1 MTTHVTLEDALSN
14 VDLLEELPLPDQQP
28 CIEPP
33 PSSIM
38 YQANFDTNFED
49 RNAFVTGIARYIEQA
64 TVHSSMNEMLEEGHE
79 YAVMLYTWRSCS
91 RAIPQ
96 VKCNEQPN
104 RVEIYEK
111 TVEVL
116 EPEVTKLMKF
126 MYFQRKAIERFCS
139 EVKRL
144 CHAERRKDFVS
155 EAYLLTLGKFINMF
169 AVLDE
174 LKNMKCSVKNDHS
187 AYKRAAQFLRKMADP
202 QSIQESQNLS
212 MFLANHNRITQCLH
226 QQLEVIPGYEELL
239 ADIVNICVDYYENKM
254 YLTPSE
260 KHMLLKVMGF
270 GLYLMDGN
278 VSNIYKLDA
287 KKRINLSK
295 IDKFFKLQVVP
306 LFGDMQIELSR
317 YIETSAHYEENK
329 SKWTCTQSSISPQ
342 YNLCEQMVQIREDHI
357 RFISELARY
366 SNSEVVTGSGL
377 DSQKSDEEYRELFD
391 LALRG
396 LQLLSKWSTHV
407 MEVYSWKLVH
417 PTDKFCNKDCP
428 GTAEEYER
436 ATRYNYTSEE
446 KFALVEV
453 IAMIK
458 GLQVL
463 MGRMESV
470 FNQAIRN
477 TIYAALQD
485 FAQMTLR
492 EPLRQAVRK
501 KKNVLISVLQAIRKT
516 VCDWEGARE
525 PPNDPCLRGEKDP
538 KGGFDIKV
546 PRRAVGPSSTQLYMV
561 RTMLES
567 LIADKSGS
575 KKTLRSSLD
584 GPIVVA
590 IEDFHKQSFFF
601 THLLNFSEA
610 LQQCCDLSQLW
621 FREFFLELTMGRR
634 IQFPIEMSMPWILT
648 DHILETKEPSMM
660 EYVLYP
666 LDLYNDSGYYALT
679 KFKKQF
685 LYDEIEA
692 EVNLCF
698 DQFVYKLADQIFA
711 YYKAMAGSVLLDKR
725 FRAECKNYGVIIPY
739 PPSNRYETLLKQRHV
754 QLLGRSIDLNRL
766 ITQRI
771 SAAMYK
777 SLDHAISRF
786 ESEDLTS
793 IVELEWLLEINRLT
807 HRLLS
812 KHMTLD
818 SFDAMFREANHNVSA
833 PYGRITLHV
842 FWELNFDFLP
852 NYCYNGSTNRFVRT
866 AIPFTQEPQRDKPAN
881 VQPYY
886 LYGSKPLNIAYS
898 HIYSSYRNFVG
909 PPHFKTICRLLGYQG
924 IAVVMEELLK
934 IVKSLL
940 QGTILQYV
948 KTLIEVMPKI
958 CRLPRHEYGSPGILE
973 FFHHQLKDIIEYA
986 ELKTDVFQS
995 LREVGNAILFCLLI
1009 EQALSQEE
1017 VCDLLH
1023 AAPFQN
1029 ILPRVYIKEG
1039 ERLEVRMKRLEA
1051 KYAPLHLVPLIERLG
1066 TPQQIAIAREG
1077 DLLTKERLCCGLSM
1091 FEVILTRIR
1100 SFLQDGVW
1108 RGPPPTN
1115 GVMHVDECMEF
1126 HRLWSAMQFVYCIP
1140 VGTHEFTAEQC
1151 FGDGLNW
1158 AGCAIIV
1165 LLGQQRRFD
1174 LFDFC
1179 YHLLKVQRQDG
1190 KDEIIKNVPL
1200 KKMADRIRKYQI
1212 LNNEIFAILNKYMK
1226 AVETDS
1232 STVEHVRCFQPP
1244 IHQSLATTCCAP
1256 PPGAYEIKPGDL
1268 RGAASFD
1275 KSDRFRHVKAAALP
1289 PPSPS
1294 RNALM
1299 SPVRRT
1305 LSVDGLVEGSS
1316 VKKEKNIMTTEKRQQ
1331 KLLEKEIRS
1340 LLHQRGEQDR
1350 RLLALEEELKKVEAK
1365 LLAAVREKTGLTA
1378 NITTLDR
1385 QRAELKKVNEFL
1397 KNKVSADT
1405 TKKRINSLT
1414 MELMEARNTLDV
1426 KNKELSVLQ
1435 INTEGQMKVLE
1446 TDLQAARVTVAALK
1460 DRNKD
1465 LEDLHQVTKTQNEEL
1480 ENENTRLHAVIREL
1494 KEEIKVLQG
1503 YLDTAND
1510 QIQDLRLKLQEKT
1523 QENTVASSQVEKVK
1537 QLETELE
1544 QRTSELEITQE
1555 VLRQKEE
1562 EAQKFQ
1568 QELQVSKDA
1577 LVEVE
1582 KRLEDQELEL
1592 KSSQKLVGDMEEQMK
1607 AANQEVQDSQATVR
1621 QQEAELARL
1630 REVLRRTE
1638 KELDE
1643 RVAHLEQRYLFAEEE
1658 RSKTQEQGLR
1668 RVEELKMELA
1678 LLREAKREEEK
1689 IQIQLKQEHS
1699 TLSEELMKEKALVDS
1714 LSVLVEQ
1721 EREESEERLGQ
1732 LREEMEEVLG
1742 ELTMLEEQEQ
1752 GRQEACQRLQE
1763 ANNEL
1768 EGQLSAT
1775 RALLESKNNDVAAL
1789 KEEHL
1794 ADTRKLQEAH
1804 TSSLSKMADIVS
1816 ELESAKEAL
1825 KGADERQKALEA
1837 EVERVTQQMK
1847 EEMDKVVQQKEEEIN
1862 KVREGLEEHQ
1872 ERQLAEAKA
1881 REENS
1886 RMLLEVQTHLALKD
1900 EEMKATEA
1908 VIIRLQQELQQQT
1921 KEREETLGQLEEQR
1935 ELKDES
1941 RLALEKQL
1949 NMAEQDK
1956 NRLQSRLD
1964 EVEQEGLSFQAQL
1977 DLMEERTQ
1985 ALQHELEEQRQD
1997 RRALQEQ
2004 VEVLAQEK
2012 VTMQWELEEQRQE
2025 LQRQITEAREESS
2038 PRSETK
2044 HWRKQYEELFA
2055 KVKPFQE
2062 QLNAFAA
2069 ERNALLNENGANQE
2083 ELNKLSDAYARLLG
2097 HQNQKQKIK
2106 HVMKLKDE
2114 NISLKQEV
2122 AKLRSQVSRQK
2133 SDLEQLNSK
2142 LPGAPRR

>member
-64 TVHSSMNEMLEEGHE
+64 TVHSSM
-79 YAVMLYTWRSCS
+79 
-91 RAIPQ
+91 

-239 ADIVNICVDYYENKM
+239 ADIVNISVDYYENKMINLSKIDKFFKLQVVPLFGDMQIELSRYIETSAHYEENKSKWTCTQSSISPQYNLCEQMSDDEYRELFDLALRGLQLLSKAAQFLRKMADPQSIQESQNLSMFLANHNRITQLEVIPGYEELLADIVNISVDYYENKM

-342 YNLCEQMVQIREDHI
+342 YNLCEQM
-357 RFISELARY
+357 
-366 SNSEVVTGSGL
+366 
-377 DSQKSDEEYRELFD
+377 SDDEYRELFD

-396 LQLLSKWSTHV
+396 LQLLSKWSTH
-407 MEVYSWKLVH
+407 YSWKLVH

-501 KKNVLISVLQAIRKT
+501 KKNAIRKT
-516 VCDWEGARE
+516 ICDWEGARE

-584 GPIVVA
+584 GPIMS
-590 IEDFHKQSFFF
+590 I
-601 THLLNFSEA
+601 A
-610 LQQCCDLSQLW
+610 LDPH
-621 FREFFLELTMGRR
+621 RT
-634 IQFPIEMSMPWILT
+634 
-648 DHILETKEPSMM
+648 HILETKEPSMM

-679 KFKKQF
+679 KFKKQSTF
-685 LYDEIEA
+685 VSTSLSTSWPIRSLPITRQWREA
-692 EVNLCF
+692 F
-698 DQFVYKLADQIFA
+698 W
-711 YYKAMAGSVLLDKR
+711 LDKR
-725 FRAECKNYGVIIPY
+725 FRAECKNYG
-739 PPSNRYETLLKQRHV
+739 
-754 QLLGRSIDLNRL
+754 LLGRSIDLNRL

-777 SLDHAISRF
+777 SLDQAISRF

-793 IVELEWLLEINRLT
+793 IVHL
-807 HRLLS
+807 
-812 KHMTLD
+812 TLD

-852 NYCYNGSTNRFVRT
+852 NYCYNGSTNRFVRHGDPLHPGAT
-866 AIPFTQEPQRDKPAN
+866 EGQTSPMCSLITCN
-881 VQPYY
+881 
-886 LYGSKPLNIAYS
+886 GSKPLNIAYS

-909 PPHFKTICRLLGYQG
+909 PPHFKTILPSPRLPRHRRGDGGAAEDRQ
-924 IAVVMEELLK
+924 EP
-934 IVKSLL
+934 
-940 QGTILQYV
+940 GTILQYV

-1066 TPQQIAIAREG
+1066 TPQG

-1091 FEVILTRIR
+1091 FEVILTRVR
-1100 SFLQDGVW
+1100 SFLQDAVW

-1126 HRLWSAMQFVYCIP
+1126 HRLWSAMQ
-1140 VGTHEFTAEQC
+1140 QC

-1158 AGCAIIV
+1158 AGCSIIV

-1179 YHLLKVQRQDG
+1179 YHLLK
-1190 KDEIIKNVPL
+1190 PL

-1244 IHQSLATTCCAP
+1244 IHQSLATTC
-1256 PPGAYEIKPGDL
+1256 
-1268 RGAASFD
+1268 
-1275 KSDRFRHVKAAALP
+1275 
-1289 PPSPS
+1289 
-1294 RNALM
+1294 
-1299 SPVRRT
+1299 
-1305 LSVDGLVEGSS
+1305 
-1316 VKKEKNIMTTEKRQQ
+1316 
-1331 KLLEKEIRS
+1331 
-1340 LLHQRGEQDR
+1340 
-1350 RLLALEEELKKVEAK
+1350 
-1365 LLAAVREKTGLTA
+1365 
-1378 NITTLDR
+1378 
-1385 QRAELKKVNEFL
+1385 
-1397 KNKVSADT
+1397 
-1405 TKKRINSLT
+1405 
-1414 MELMEARNTLDV
+1414 
-1426 KNKELSVLQ
+1426 
-1435 INTEGQMKVLE
+1435 
-1446 TDLQAARVTVAALK
+1446 
-1460 DRNKD
+1460 
-1465 LEDLHQVTKTQNEEL
+1465 
-1480 ENENTRLHAVIREL
+1480 
-1494 KEEIKVLQG
+1494 
-1503 YLDTAND
+1503 
-1510 QIQDLRLKLQEKT
+1510 
-1523 QENTVASSQVEKVK
+1523 
-1537 QLETELE
+1537 
-1544 QRTSELEITQE
+1544 
-1555 VLRQKEE
+1555 
-1562 EAQKFQ
+1562 
-1568 QELQVSKDA
+1568 
-1577 LVEVE
+1577 
-1582 KRLEDQELEL
+1582 
-1592 KSSQKLVGDMEEQMK
+1592 
-1607 AANQEVQDSQATVR
+1607 
-1621 QQEAELARL
+1621 
-1630 REVLRRTE
+1630 
-1638 KELDE
+1638 
-1643 RVAHLEQRYLFAEEE
+1643 
-1658 RSKTQEQGLR
+1658 
-1668 RVEELKMELA
+1668 
-1678 LLREAKREEEK
+1678 
-1689 IQIQLKQEHS
+1689 
-1699 TLSEELMKEKALVDS
+1699 
-1714 LSVLVEQ
+1714 
-1721 EREESEERLGQ
+1721 
-1732 LREEMEEVLG
+1732 
-1742 ELTMLEEQEQ
+1742 
-1752 GRQEACQRLQE
+1752 
-1763 ANNEL
+1763 
-1768 EGQLSAT
+1768 
-1775 RALLESKNNDVAAL
+1775 
-1789 KEEHL
+1789 
-1794 ADTRKLQEAH
+1794 
-1804 TSSLSKMADIVS
+1804 
-1816 ELESAKEAL
+1816 
-1825 KGADERQKALEA
+1825 
-1837 EVERVTQQMK
+1837 
-1847 EEMDKVVQQKEEEIN
+1847 
-1862 KVREGLEEHQ
+1862 
-1872 ERQLAEAKA
+1872 
-1881 REENS
+1881 
-1886 RMLLEVQTHLALKD
+1886 
-1900 EEMKATEA
+1900 
-1908 VIIRLQQELQQQT
+1908 
-1921 KEREETLGQLEEQR
+1921 
-1935 ELKDES
+1935 
-1941 RLALEKQL
+1941 
-1949 NMAEQDK
+1949 
-1956 NRLQSRLD
+1956 
-1964 EVEQEGLSFQAQL
+1964 
-1977 DLMEERTQ
+1977 
-1985 ALQHELEEQRQD
+1985 
-1997 RRALQEQ
+1997 
-2004 VEVLAQEK
+2004 
-2012 VTMQWELEEQRQE
+2012 
-2025 LQRQITEAREESS
+2025 
-2038 PRSETK
+2038 
-2044 HWRKQYEELFA
+2044 
-2055 KVKPFQE
+2055 
-2062 QLNAFAA
+2062 
-2069 ERNALLNENGANQE
+2069 
-2083 ELNKLSDAYARLLG
+2083 
-2097 HQNQKQKIK
+2097 
-2106 HVMKLKDE
+2106 
-2114 NISLKQEV
+2114 
-2122 AKLRSQVSRQK
+2122 
-2133 SDLEQLNSK
+2133 
-2142 LPGAPRR
+2142 

>member
-295 IDKFFKLQVVP
+295 IDKFFKVSVWLESDIGFLP
-306 LFGDMQIELSR
+306 R
-317 YIETSAHYEENK
+317 
-329 SKWTCTQSSISPQ
+329 WTCTQSSISPQ
-342 YNLCEQMVQIREDHI
+342 YNICEQMVQIRDDHI

-396 LQLLSKWSTHV
+396 LQLLSKWSAHV

-446 KFALVEV
+446 KFAFVEV

-485 FAQMTLR
+485 FAQVTLR

-501 KKNVLISVLQAIRKT
+501 KKNVLIR
-516 VCDWEGARE
+516 C
-525 PPNDPCLRGEKDP
+525 
-538 KGGFDIKV
+538 
-546 PRRAVGPSSTQLYMV
+546 Y
-561 RTMLES
+561 
-567 LIADKSGS
+567 
-575 KKTLRSSLD
+575 
-584 GPIVVA
+584 
-590 IEDFHKQSFFF
+590 
-601 THLLNFSEA
+601 
-610 LQQCCDLSQLW
+610 
-621 FREFFLELTMGRR
+621 
-634 IQFPIEMSMPWILT
+634 
-648 DHILETKEPSMM
+648 
-660 EYVLYP
+660 
-666 LDLYNDSGYYALT
+666 
-679 KFKKQF
+679 
-685 LYDEIEA
+685 
-692 EVNLCF
+692 
-698 DQFVYKLADQIFA
+698 
-711 YYKAMAGSVLLDKR
+711 
-725 FRAECKNYGVIIPY
+725 
-739 PPSNRYETLLKQRHV
+739 
-754 QLLGRSIDLNRL
+754 RL
-766 ITQRI
+766 IN
-771 SAAMYK
+771 
-777 SLDHAISRF
+777 L
-786 ESEDLTS
+786 
-793 IVELEWLLEINRLT
+793 VP
-807 HRLLS
+807 
-812 KHMTLD
+812 
-818 SFDAMFREANHNVSA
+818 VSH
-833 PYGRITLHV
+833 HV
-842 FWELNFDFLP
+842 KE
-852 NYCYNGSTNRFVRT
+852 
-866 AIPFTQEPQRDKPAN
+866 Q
-881 VQPYY
+881 
-886 LYGSKPLNIAYS
+886 PLNIAYS

-1100 SFLQDGVW
+1100 SYLQDPIW

-1115 GVMHVDECMEF
+1115 GVMHVDECVEF

-1140 VGTHEFTAEQC
+1140 VGTNEFTAEQC

-1158 AGCAIIV
+1158 AGCSVIV

-1226 AVETDS
+1226 SVETDS

-1244 IHQSLATTCCAP
+1244 IHQSLATTC
-1256 PPGAYEIKPGDL
+1256 
-1268 RGAASFD
+1268 
-1275 KSDRFRHVKAAALP
+1275 
-1289 PPSPS
+1289 
-1294 RNALM
+1294 
-1299 SPVRRT
+1299 
-1305 LSVDGLVEGSS
+1305 
-1316 VKKEKNIMTTEKRQQ
+1316 
-1331 KLLEKEIRS
+1331 
-1340 LLHQRGEQDR
+1340 
-1350 RLLALEEELKKVEAK
+1350 
-1365 LLAAVREKTGLTA
+1365 
-1378 NITTLDR
+1378 
-1385 QRAELKKVNEFL
+1385 
-1397 KNKVSADT
+1397 
-1405 TKKRINSLT
+1405 
-1414 MELMEARNTLDV
+1414 
-1426 KNKELSVLQ
+1426 
-1435 INTEGQMKVLE
+1435 
-1446 TDLQAARVTVAALK
+1446 
-1460 DRNKD
+1460 
-1465 LEDLHQVTKTQNEEL
+1465 
-1480 ENENTRLHAVIREL
+1480 
-1494 KEEIKVLQG
+1494 
-1503 YLDTAND
+1503 
-1510 QIQDLRLKLQEKT
+1510 
-1523 QENTVASSQVEKVK
+1523 
-1537 QLETELE
+1537 
-1544 QRTSELEITQE
+1544 
-1555 VLRQKEE
+1555 
-1562 EAQKFQ
+1562 
-1568 QELQVSKDA
+1568 
-1577 LVEVE
+1577 
-1582 KRLEDQELEL
+1582 
-1592 KSSQKLVGDMEEQMK
+1592 
-1607 AANQEVQDSQATVR
+1607 
-1621 QQEAELARL
+1621 
-1630 REVLRRTE
+1630 
-1638 KELDE
+1638 
-1643 RVAHLEQRYLFAEEE
+1643 
-1658 RSKTQEQGLR
+1658 
-1668 RVEELKMELA
+1668 
-1678 LLREAKREEEK
+1678 
-1689 IQIQLKQEHS
+1689 
-1699 TLSEELMKEKALVDS
+1699 
-1714 LSVLVEQ
+1714 
-1721 EREESEERLGQ
+1721 
-1732 LREEMEEVLG
+1732 
-1742 ELTMLEEQEQ
+1742 
-1752 GRQEACQRLQE
+1752 
-1763 ANNEL
+1763 
-1768 EGQLSAT
+1768 
-1775 RALLESKNNDVAAL
+1775 
-1789 KEEHL
+1789 
-1794 ADTRKLQEAH
+1794 
-1804 TSSLSKMADIVS
+1804 
-1816 ELESAKEAL
+1816 
-1825 KGADERQKALEA
+1825 
-1837 EVERVTQQMK
+1837 
-1847 EEMDKVVQQKEEEIN
+1847 
-1862 KVREGLEEHQ
+1862 
-1872 ERQLAEAKA
+1872 
-1881 REENS
+1881 
-1886 RMLLEVQTHLALKD
+1886 
-1900 EEMKATEA
+1900 
-1908 VIIRLQQELQQQT
+1908 
-1921 KEREETLGQLEEQR
+1921 
-1935 ELKDES
+1935 
-1941 RLALEKQL
+1941 
-1949 NMAEQDK
+1949 
-1956 NRLQSRLD
+1956 
-1964 EVEQEGLSFQAQL
+1964 
-1977 DLMEERTQ
+1977 
-1985 ALQHELEEQRQD
+1985 
-1997 RRALQEQ
+1997 
-2004 VEVLAQEK
+2004 
-2012 VTMQWELEEQRQE
+2012 
-2025 LQRQITEAREESS
+2025 
-2038 PRSETK
+2038 
-2044 HWRKQYEELFA
+2044 
-2055 KVKPFQE
+2055 
-2062 QLNAFAA
+2062 
-2069 ERNALLNENGANQE
+2069 
-2083 ELNKLSDAYARLLG
+2083 
-2097 HQNQKQKIK
+2097 
-2106 HVMKLKDE
+2106 
-2114 NISLKQEV
+2114 
-2122 AKLRSQVSRQK
+2122 
-2133 SDLEQLNSK
+2133 
-2142 LPGAPRR
+2142 

>member
-260 KHMLLKVMGF
+260 KHMLLKVCY
-270 GLYLMDGN
+270 GLWSAFMHC
-278 VSNIYKLDA
+278 I
-287 KKRINLSK
+287 
-295 IDKFFKLQVVP
+295 FQLQVVP

-342 YNLCEQMVQIREDHI
+342 YNLCEQMVQIRDDHI

-546 PRRAVGPSSTQLYMV
+546 PRRAVGPSSTQVKHKHTRLLGV
-561 RTMLES
+561 EGQR
-567 LIADKSGS
+567 
-575 KKTLRSSLD
+575 LRAVGALD
-584 GPIVVA
+584 YPCA
-590 IEDFHKQSFFF
+590 CKQCFNLCLSCP
-601 THLLNFSEA
+601 EA

-666 LDLYNDSGYYALT
+666 LDLYNDSAYYALT

-692 EVNLCF
+692 EVRS
-698 DQFVYKLADQIFA
+698 DGHQFHLQWLA
-711 YYKAMAGSVLLDKR
+711 DKR

-807 HRLLS
+807 HRLLC
-812 KHMTLD
+812 KHLTLD

-1244 IHQSLATTCCAP
+1244 IHQSLATTC
-1256 PPGAYEIKPGDL
+1256 
-1268 RGAASFD
+1268 
-1275 KSDRFRHVKAAALP
+1275 
-1289 PPSPS
+1289 
-1294 RNALM
+1294 
-1299 SPVRRT
+1299 
-1305 LSVDGLVEGSS
+1305 
-1316 VKKEKNIMTTEKRQQ
+1316 
-1331 KLLEKEIRS
+1331 
-1340 LLHQRGEQDR
+1340 
-1350 RLLALEEELKKVEAK
+1350 
-1365 LLAAVREKTGLTA
+1365 
-1378 NITTLDR
+1378 
-1385 QRAELKKVNEFL
+1385 
-1397 KNKVSADT
+1397 
-1405 TKKRINSLT
+1405 
-1414 MELMEARNTLDV
+1414 
-1426 KNKELSVLQ
+1426 
-1435 INTEGQMKVLE
+1435 
-1446 TDLQAARVTVAALK
+1446 
-1460 DRNKD
+1460 
-1465 LEDLHQVTKTQNEEL
+1465 
-1480 ENENTRLHAVIREL
+1480 
-1494 KEEIKVLQG
+1494 
-1503 YLDTAND
+1503 
-1510 QIQDLRLKLQEKT
+1510 
-1523 QENTVASSQVEKVK
+1523 
-1537 QLETELE
+1537 
-1544 QRTSELEITQE
+1544 
-1555 VLRQKEE
+1555 
-1562 EAQKFQ
+1562 
-1568 QELQVSKDA
+1568 
-1577 LVEVE
+1577 
-1582 KRLEDQELEL
+1582 
-1592 KSSQKLVGDMEEQMK
+1592 
-1607 AANQEVQDSQATVR
+1607 
-1621 QQEAELARL
+1621 
-1630 REVLRRTE
+1630 
-1638 KELDE
+1638 
-1643 RVAHLEQRYLFAEEE
+1643 
-1658 RSKTQEQGLR
+1658 
-1668 RVEELKMELA
+1668 
-1678 LLREAKREEEK
+1678 
-1689 IQIQLKQEHS
+1689 
-1699 TLSEELMKEKALVDS
+1699 
-1714 LSVLVEQ
+1714 
-1721 EREESEERLGQ
+1721 
-1732 LREEMEEVLG
+1732 
-1742 ELTMLEEQEQ
+1742 
-1752 GRQEACQRLQE
+1752 
-1763 ANNEL
+1763 
-1768 EGQLSAT
+1768 
-1775 RALLESKNNDVAAL
+1775 
-1789 KEEHL
+1789 
-1794 ADTRKLQEAH
+1794 
-1804 TSSLSKMADIVS
+1804 
-1816 ELESAKEAL
+1816 
-1825 KGADERQKALEA
+1825 
-1837 EVERVTQQMK
+1837 
-1847 EEMDKVVQQKEEEIN
+1847 
-1862 KVREGLEEHQ
+1862 
-1872 ERQLAEAKA
+1872 
-1881 REENS
+1881 
-1886 RMLLEVQTHLALKD
+1886 
-1900 EEMKATEA
+1900 
-1908 VIIRLQQELQQQT
+1908 
-1921 KEREETLGQLEEQR
+1921 
-1935 ELKDES
+1935 
-1941 RLALEKQL
+1941 
-1949 NMAEQDK
+1949 
-1956 NRLQSRLD
+1956 
-1964 EVEQEGLSFQAQL
+1964 
-1977 DLMEERTQ
+1977 
-1985 ALQHELEEQRQD
+1985 
-1997 RRALQEQ
+1997 
-2004 VEVLAQEK
+2004 
-2012 VTMQWELEEQRQE
+2012 
-2025 LQRQITEAREESS
+2025 
-2038 PRSETK
+2038 
-2044 HWRKQYEELFA
+2044 
-2055 KVKPFQE
+2055 
-2062 QLNAFAA
+2062 
-2069 ERNALLNENGANQE
+2069 
-2083 ELNKLSDAYARLLG
+2083 
-2097 HQNQKQKIK
+2097 
-2106 HVMKLKDE
+2106 
-2114 NISLKQEV
+2114 
-2122 AKLRSQVSRQK
+2122 
-2133 SDLEQLNSK
+2133 
-2142 LPGAPRR
+2142 

>member
-126 MYFQRKAIERFCS
+126 MYFQ
-139 EVKRL
+139 
-144 CHAERRKDFVS
+144 
-155 EAYLLTLGKFINMF
+155 
-169 AVLDE
+169 
-174 LKNMKCSVKNDHS
+174 
-187 AYKRAAQFLRKMADP
+187 
-202 QSIQESQNLS
+202 
-212 MFLANHNRITQCLH
+212 
-226 QQLEVIPGYEELL
+226 
-239 ADIVNICVDYYENKM
+239 
-254 YLTPSE
+254 
-260 KHMLLKVMGF
+260 VMGF

-295 IDKFFKLQVVP
+295 IDKFFKQLQVVP
-306 LFGDMQIELSR
+306 LFGDMQIELAR
-317 YIETSAHYEENK
+317 YIKTSAHYEENK

-342 YNLCEQMVQIREDHI
+342 YNICEQMVQIRDDHI

-396 LQLLSKWSTHV
+396 LQLLSKWSAHV

-446 KFALVEV
+446 KFAFVEV

-485 FAQMTLR
+485 FAQVTLR

-516 VCDWEGARE
+516 ICDWEGGRE

-584 GPIVVA
+584 GPIVLA

-601 THLLNFSEA
+601 THLLNISEA

-666 LDLYNDSGYYALT
+666 LDLYNDSAYYALT

-777 SLDHAISRF
+777 SLDQAISRF

-807 HRLLS
+807 HRLLC

-958 CRLPRHEYGSPGILE
+958 CRLPRHEYGSP
-973 FFHHQLKDIIEYA
+973 
-986 ELKTDVFQS
+986 
-995 LREVGNAILFCLLI
+995 
-1009 EQALSQEE
+1009 SQEE

-1100 SFLQDGVW
+1100 SYLQDPIW

-1115 GVMHVDECMEF
+1115 GVMHVDECVEF

-1140 VGTHEFTAEQC
+1140 VGTNEFTAEQC

-1158 AGCAIIV
+1158 AGCSIIV

-1212 LNNEIFAILNKYMK
+1212 LNNEVFAILNKYMK
-1226 AVETDS
+1226 SVETDS

-1244 IHQSLATTCCAP
+1244 IHQSLATTC
-1256 PPGAYEIKPGDL
+1256 
-1268 RGAASFD
+1268 
-1275 KSDRFRHVKAAALP
+1275 
-1289 PPSPS
+1289 
-1294 RNALM
+1294 
-1299 SPVRRT
+1299 
-1305 LSVDGLVEGSS
+1305 
-1316 VKKEKNIMTTEKRQQ
+1316 
-1331 KLLEKEIRS
+1331 
-1340 LLHQRGEQDR
+1340 
-1350 RLLALEEELKKVEAK
+1350 
-1365 LLAAVREKTGLTA
+1365 
-1378 NITTLDR
+1378 
-1385 QRAELKKVNEFL
+1385 
-1397 KNKVSADT
+1397 
-1405 TKKRINSLT
+1405 
-1414 MELMEARNTLDV
+1414 
-1426 KNKELSVLQ
+1426 
-1435 INTEGQMKVLE
+1435 
-1446 TDLQAARVTVAALK
+1446 
-1460 DRNKD
+1460 
-1465 LEDLHQVTKTQNEEL
+1465 
-1480 ENENTRLHAVIREL
+1480 
-1494 KEEIKVLQG
+1494 
-1503 YLDTAND
+1503 
-1510 QIQDLRLKLQEKT
+1510 
-1523 QENTVASSQVEKVK
+1523 
-1537 QLETELE
+1537 
-1544 QRTSELEITQE
+1544 
-1555 VLRQKEE
+1555 
-1562 EAQKFQ
+1562 
-1568 QELQVSKDA
+1568 
-1577 LVEVE
+1577 
-1582 KRLEDQELEL
+1582 
-1592 KSSQKLVGDMEEQMK
+1592 
-1607 AANQEVQDSQATVR
+1607 
-1621 QQEAELARL
+1621 
-1630 REVLRRTE
+1630 
-1638 KELDE
+1638 
-1643 RVAHLEQRYLFAEEE
+1643 
-1658 RSKTQEQGLR
+1658 
-1668 RVEELKMELA
+1668 
-1678 LLREAKREEEK
+1678 
-1689 IQIQLKQEHS
+1689 
-1699 TLSEELMKEKALVDS
+1699 
-1714 LSVLVEQ
+1714 
-1721 EREESEERLGQ
+1721 
-1732 LREEMEEVLG
+1732 
-1742 ELTMLEEQEQ
+1742 
-1752 GRQEACQRLQE
+1752 
-1763 ANNEL
+1763 
-1768 EGQLSAT
+1768 
-1775 RALLESKNNDVAAL
+1775 
-1789 KEEHL
+1789 
-1794 ADTRKLQEAH
+1794 
-1804 TSSLSKMADIVS
+1804 
-1816 ELESAKEAL
+1816 
-1825 KGADERQKALEA
+1825 
-1837 EVERVTQQMK
+1837 
-1847 EEMDKVVQQKEEEIN
+1847 
-1862 KVREGLEEHQ
+1862 
-1872 ERQLAEAKA
+1872 
-1881 REENS
+1881 
-1886 RMLLEVQTHLALKD
+1886 
-1900 EEMKATEA
+1900 
-1908 VIIRLQQELQQQT
+1908 
-1921 KEREETLGQLEEQR
+1921 
-1935 ELKDES
+1935 
-1941 RLALEKQL
+1941 
-1949 NMAEQDK
+1949 
-1956 NRLQSRLD
+1956 
-1964 EVEQEGLSFQAQL
+1964 
-1977 DLMEERTQ
+1977 
-1985 ALQHELEEQRQD
+1985 
-1997 RRALQEQ
+1997 
-2004 VEVLAQEK
+2004 
-2012 VTMQWELEEQRQE
+2012 
-2025 LQRQITEAREESS
+2025 
-2038 PRSETK
+2038 
-2044 HWRKQYEELFA
+2044 
-2055 KVKPFQE
+2055 
-2062 QLNAFAA
+2062 
-2069 ERNALLNENGANQE
+2069 
-2083 ELNKLSDAYARLLG
+2083 
-2097 HQNQKQKIK
+2097 
-2106 HVMKLKDE
+2106 
-2114 NISLKQEV
+2114 
-2122 AKLRSQVSRQK
+2122 
-2133 SDLEQLNSK
+2133 
-2142 LPGAPRR
+2142 